1 MQQQDQ
7 VQRISNMK
15 VKDVAEAFC
24 EGKSGY
30 STNLKSNGTKI
41 VSYNTTIAQKTL
53 IDPSL
58 PQFIL
63 NSTKYSR
70 TTSTHLGYIR
80 KYLEKKGIPY
90 LLTTKHVPY
99 DTFDLVKYL

>member
-1 MQQQDQ
+1 MQQQDL

-24 EGKSGY
+24 EGNSGY

-41 VSYNTTIAQKTL
+41 VSYNTTIAQRAL
-53 IDPSL
+53 IDSSL
-58 PQFIL
+58 PQLIL

-70 TTSTHLGYIR
+70 TTSRHLGYIR
-80 KYLEKKGIPY
+80 KYLENKGIPY
-90 LLTTKHVPY
+90 LLTTKRVPY
-99 DTFDLVKYL
+99 NTFDLIKYL